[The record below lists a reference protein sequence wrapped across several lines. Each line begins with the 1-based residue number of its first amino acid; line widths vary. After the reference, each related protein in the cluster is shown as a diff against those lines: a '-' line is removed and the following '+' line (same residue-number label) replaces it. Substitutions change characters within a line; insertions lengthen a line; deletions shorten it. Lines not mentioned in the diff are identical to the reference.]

1 LRALPGISGMKTF
14 LKVLL
19 FVLLGLLAI
28 KLLPFVLLPVFV
40 VGIGLL
46 LAGGLA
52 FSGIAAAAGI
62 GVAVLVAVVALLVV
76 LVAVLSP
83 IWIPVLAVVG
93 LIALIRRSSRAVA

>member
-1 LRALPGISGMKTF
+1 MKTF

-28 KLLPFVLLPVFV
+28 KLLPFLLIPVFV
-40 VGIGLL
+40 GGIGLL

-52 FSGIAAAAGI
+52 FGGVAAVAGI
-62 GVAVLVAVVALLVV
+62 GVAVVVALVAILVT
-76 LVAVLSP
+76 LLAVLSP

-93 LIALIRRSSRAVA
+93 LIALIPRSSRAVA